1 MHACR
6 YVPTHKSHLDYHM
19 LSFVLFS
26 EGLACPHI
34 AAGDNL
40 ALPIVGR
47 IMRTCGAFFIRRST
61 KTAPDARLY
70 KATLDAYLHT
80 LLFHGIS
87 TEFFI
92 EGGRSRD
99 GRIAAPKLGLLASCA
114 DAALSARCEKPLHIV
129 PVTITY
135 DVPLEE
141 AGMLLEL
148 LGEAKKKETIAQFV
162 WAFGRMLAVL
172 AWRAVVPKKRPLLGC
187 GGRNGH
193 VAVGFGEPVAVVPFL
208 RARAKRRR
216 KRGGG
221 KKGAMSQ
228 APSATGA
235 LSCATLYCSYQL
247 HA

>member
-1 MHACR
+1 M
-6 YVPTHKSHLDYHM
+6 PTHKSHLDYHM

-40 ALPIVGR
+40 DLPIVGR
-47 IMRTCGAFFIRRST
+47 IMRTCGAFFIRRAT
-61 KTAPDARLY
+61 KGAPDARLY

-99 GRIAAPKLGLLASCA
+99 GRIAAPKLGLLASCV
-114 DAALSARCEKPLHIV
+114 DAALSPRCEKALHIV

-141 AGMLLEL
+141 AGLLLEL
-148 LGEAKKKETIAQFV
+148 LGEAKKKETVAQFV
-162 WAFGRMLAVL
+162 WAFGRLVAMML
-172 AWRAVVPKKRPLLGC
+172 WRAVVPARGRALGC
-187 GGRNGH
+187 GGRNGR
-193 VAVGFGEPVAVVPFL
+193 VAVGFGEPVAVTPFL
-208 RARAKRRR
+208 RARTKRRR

-228 APSATGA
+228 ASSTAGA
-235 LSCATLYCSYQL
+235 ALLLCATRLCYTL
-247 HA
+247 HV